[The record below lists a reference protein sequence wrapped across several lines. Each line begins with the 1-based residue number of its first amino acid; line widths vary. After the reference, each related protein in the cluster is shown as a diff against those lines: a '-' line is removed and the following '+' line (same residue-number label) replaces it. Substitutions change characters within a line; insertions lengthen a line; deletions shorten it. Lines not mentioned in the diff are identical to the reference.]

1 MKIYYRSEID
11 KIRNSLKNYYN
22 KQFNSEKEDFI
33 ENKKNKEQIKKLII
47 QVYND
52 STLSEP
58 DIRNLIK
65 AGLELLAK
73 NTGSAEDREIAE
85 NILDSLYYDMKIL
98 RQEDIDNYYEQFSNR
113 RWD

>member
-1 MKIYYRSEID
+1 MKIDYRSEID
-11 KIRNSLKNYYN
+11 KIRNSLEDYYN
-22 KQFNSEKEDFI
+22 KQCNSEEEDFF

-73 NTGSAEDREIAE
+73 NTGSAEDGEIAE

-98 RQEDIDNYYEQFSNR
+98 RQEDIDKYYEQVSNR